1 MTVAE
6 EIIELARWAPSGDN
20 SQPWRF
26 RTLAEDHILVQAF
39 DTREHC
45 VYDLE
50 GQASQLAV
58 GAMLETMRIAASASG
73 RKVAVVR
80 RPESP
85 DRRPVFDV
93 RVGPAGVVAVDDLI
107 HAIRDRC
114 VQRRP
119 MSTEPLGAARKARL
133 EAAVGPAARVVWFE
147 GMRHKLRMAW
157 LGARSAKIRLTI
169 PEAYAV
175 HRDIIQWG
183 ARHSV
188 DRVPDQALGAS
199 RPTIA
204 LMRWAMHSW
213 ARVDRMNRFAGG
225 TIAPRLELDI
235 VPALRCAGHF
245 AILADEEPRSL
256 DDFLAAGAATQR
268 FWLTASSLGLQLQP
282 HYTPLVFAGYAR
294 RGIEFTAVPQA
305 RARAVEVGALLEAML
320 PGSSG
325 RAVFLGRLGEGPP
338 AESRSLRL
346 SVDELAGSPPAIREG
361 SEQDRAQGVARM
373 S

>member
-1 MTVAE
+1 MAVAD

-26 RTLAEDHILVQAF
+26 RVQADDHIVVEAF

-50 GQASQLAV
+50 GHASQLAV

-93 RVGPAGVVAVDDLI
+93 RVGPAGTIAVDELV

-119 MSTEPLGAARKARL
+119 MSTKPLGAARKARL
-133 EAAVGPAARVVWFE
+133 EAAVGPGADVVWFE
-147 GMRHKLRMAW
+147 GTRRKLRMAW

-175 HRDIIQWG
+175 HRDIIQWD
-183 ARHSV
+183 ARHSF

-213 ARVDRMNRFAGG
+213 SRVDRMNRFAGG
-225 TIAPRLELDI
+225 TIAPRVELDI

-245 AILADEEPRSL
+245 AILAKHEPRSL

-282 HYTPLVFAGYAR
+282 HYTPLVFASYAR
-294 RGIEFTAVPQA
+294 RGIGFTGVHQA
-305 RARAVEVGALLEAML
+305 RARAVEVGALLDGLL
-320 PGSSG
+320 PGTSA
-325 RAVFLGRLGEGPP
+325 RAVFMGRLGEGPP
-338 AESRSLRL
+338 AEARSLRL
-346 SVDELAGSPPAIREG
+346 SVGELSSSPPAIREG
-361 SEQDRAQGVARM
+361 IDEDRARGVARM